1 MRVRSEK
8 GTSRPRRRVRKRRLA
23 ALLLVLFVAAFLSFT
38 FGLVRAVASEIPA
51 LDPAA
56 QHSDVDTVVYASN
69 GRTVLAVLRGDESRV
84 LVGTEDIA
92 PIMRQA
98 IVAVEDKRFFEH
110 DGIDVRGVA
119 RALWQDVRNQGIV
132 EGGSTITQQFVKNAY
147 IRNERTLARKVRE
160 AALAWQLEQ
169 RWSKDRILT
178 AYLNTIYF
186 GHGAYGIQQAARAYF
201 KKSAKELTLSESA
214 LLAGIPSDPSL
225 YDPAANPRNAILRRR
240 HVLSMMLGQGKI
252 TWRQYTRADRAE
264 LPVPEDIRLPGTHG

>member
-1 MRVRSEK
+1 M
-8 GTSRPRRRVRKRRLA
+8 
-23 ALLLVLFVAAFLSFT
+23 
-38 FGLVRAVASEIPA
+38 
-51 LDPAA
+51 
-56 QHSDVDTVVYASN
+56 
-69 GRTVLAVLRGDESRV
+69 LRGDESRV

-98 IVAVEDKRFFEH
+98 IVSVEDQRFFEH
-110 DGIDVRGVA
+110 NGIDVRGVA
-119 RALWQDVRNQGIV
+119 RALWQDVRQQGIV

-201 KKSAKELTLSESA
+201 KKSAKELDAPRVGAPRGHSRRSLALRPGDQSA
-214 LLAGIPSDPSL
+214 QRDA
-225 YDPAANPRNAILRRR
+225 PAPPRAPI
-240 HVLSMMLGQGKI
+240 
-252 TWRQYTRADRAE
+252 
-264 LPVPEDIRLPGTHG
+264 